1 MKTVFRLTALFL
13 SLCLLLPLAACGPA
27 DPADGTSAPTASDTT
42 AFDTTPGGSSGTT
55 SDSTGA
61 SSPETDVDPLFP
73 GEVFY
78 YPRRANGFPEFLSL
92 PATIRPT
99 RGWAPEIS
107 AWTYINDLGIYSDYF
122 AVYPVLTFSANRFY
136 AVVRPG
142 EYRTAGLFDV
152 LCREFSGDV
161 VDMFALDQDRCIYL
175 CRGGRYE
182 GLWIGATEDGF
193 QTLCCIDGSRLWRWW
208 ANEFKVSYPGGLEFL
223 FEDHGFPDGIDPV
236 SGEPFHTEERFES
249 AVTEYYLED
258 LGTTPRSCRIVLKF
272 VRDGVETTR
281 TAIFDE
287 SGFRPESELSRQLVP
302 LDATPDFPE
311 GFATPLCAVWAYPG
325 ATPELAKESYALTG
339 VQWQTDDRT
348 MWCVG
353 RGDRTGGRDYEYLYV
368 TRDAG
373 ATWENV
379 SRVRRVL
386 APGAITGVYVDEA
399 GRGVFTVLESPSAA
413 SEGLERPFNVF
424 VTDAGDNWRSLFAP
438 EGGGF
443 RYKDSEALSTPV
455 EGAYGEAGAVLF
467 AGIGTVGE
475 LWAALRDLRLDVR
488 GDRVQIVCT
497 LEIDGKTVEN
507 RLDFN

>member
-1 MKTVFRLTALFL
+1 
-13 SLCLLLPLAACGPA
+13 
-27 DPADGTSAPTASDTT
+27 
-42 AFDTTPGGSSGTT
+42 
-55 SDSTGA
+55 
-61 SSPETDVDPLFP
+61 
-73 GEVFY
+73 
-78 YPRRANGFPEFLSL
+78 
-92 PATIRPT
+92 
-99 RGWAPEIS
+99 
-107 AWTYINDLGIYSDYF
+107 
-122 AVYPVLTFSANRFY
+122 
-136 AVVRPG
+136 
-142 EYRTAGLFDV
+142 
-152 LCREFSGDV
+152 
-161 VDMFALDQDRCIYL
+161 
-175 CRGGRYE
+175 
-182 GLWIGATEDGF
+182 
-193 QTLCCIDGSRLWRWW
+193 
-208 ANEFKVSYPGGLEFL
+208 
-223 FEDHGFPDGIDPV
+223 
-236 SGEPFHTEERFES
+236 
-249 AVTEYYLED
+249 
-258 LGTTPRSCRIVLKF
+258 
-272 VRDGVETTR
+272 
-281 TAIFDE
+281 
-287 SGFRPESELSRQLVP
+287 
-302 LDATPDFPE
+302 
-311 GFATPLCAVWAYPG
+311 
-325 ATPELAKESYALTG
+325 
-339 VQWQTDDRT
+339 